1 MILVLPVD
9 PLLVYRVIS
18 RYYKARMPNVV
29 FFNVCLF
36 LFVFFLPA
44 KLLMSNLTLLS
55 QLKHHIIPDVPSIVL
70 HIFVFFFFYFPT
82 PANT

>member
-29 FFNVCLF
+29 FFNV
-36 LFVFFLPA
+36 FFFFFFPA
-44 KLLMSNLTLLS
+44 KLIMSNLTLLS

-70 HIFVFFFFYFPT
+70 HIFFFLFYFPT